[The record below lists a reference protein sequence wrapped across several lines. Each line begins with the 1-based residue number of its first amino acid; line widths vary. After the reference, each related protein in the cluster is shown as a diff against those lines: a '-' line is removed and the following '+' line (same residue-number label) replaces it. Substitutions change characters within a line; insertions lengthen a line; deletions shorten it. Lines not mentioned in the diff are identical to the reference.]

1 MTGREVGAIAF
12 GAFIV
17 AMVAGTALAVV
28 RDRRELRA
36 AASAGRQSWIVP
48 AGVAGA
54 LLVLLAAATCEAT
67 RPPPRTGSTS
77 GNGIAPPTLSGPAPC
92 LPTSTALRL
101 SARGLLFSTGIG
113 GCLAAP
119 ELTPF
124 SISFDNM
131 DRGVQHNV
139 GIFAGPRMYSINSP
153 TLFRG
158 RLVEGPGTVV
168 YQVPALPPGLWT
180 FHCDIHPD
188 QMYGAFVVP
197 LVVTDSGFSPPR
209 ATMTQG
215 NSMVWWFSPQD
226 RRSHTVTDAS
236 GVFGGPGGDLDS
248 GVRPAGSSF
257 AFKFLSAGS
266 YPVVDTRTANAAVI
280 EVPVRIR
287 PTPGMEGLHD
297 VVWSLM
303 DALPPFV
310 FDVQILRPGSA
321 TFAAFRQ
328 GETVASAG
336 FMPDAGPGR
345 YEFRARLRNTA
356 TGKASGWSPPAIL
369 EVR

>member
-1 MTGREVGAIAF
+1 MTGRDVGAIAS
-12 GAFIV
+12 GAFV
-17 AMVAGTALAVV
+17 LAMLAGTGLAVV
-28 RDRRELRA
+28 RDRRELRTA
-36 AASAGRQSWIVP
+36 TSAGRQSWIVP

-54 LLVLLAAATCEAT
+54 LLLLLAAATCEAT
-67 RPPPRTGSTS
+67 RPPPRAATTS
-77 GNGIAPPTLSGPAPC
+77 GNGIAPPTLSGTAPC
-92 LPTSTALRL
+92 LPTSTTLRL
-101 SARGLLFSTGIG
+101 SAKGLLYSTGIG

-119 ELTPF
+119 VLTPF

-168 YQVPALPPGLWT
+168 YHVPALTPGLWT

-215 NSMVWWFSPQD
+215 NSMAWWFSLQD
-226 RRSHTVTDAS
+226 RQSHTVTDAS

-248 GVRPAGSSF
+248 GVRQPGSSF
-257 AFKFLSAGS
+257 TFRFLSAGS
-266 YPVVDTRTANAAVI
+266 YPVVDRRTSNASVI
-280 EVPVRIR
+280 EVPLRIR

-297 VVWSLM
+297 IVWSLM

-345 YEFRARLRNTA
+345 YEFRARLRNRG
-356 TGKASGWSPPAIL
+356 TGKASGWSPPAML